1 MGRRVFGECRSWVWA
16 LVVVALAPTWALAQA
31 SLGTPAQFAP
41 VPNAAPLPNG
51 VGPAPTFAAPAYAAP
66 SFNNA
71 IAAPANAAAAAQQ
84 SQQQEV
90 AEALRTGRQL
100 EAERRWSEA
109 LTWYEE
115 ALRRNPQQ
123 PTLEERLHLTRIHY
137 DLSGRF
143 GDPTYRESLK
153 TLGRDKTLELYD
165 EVLTKIQTHYVEPP
179 HWQQLVD
186 SGTAG
191 LMEALLD
198 PLFLEATLPGV
209 PQARVEAFRRVL
221 RDRVF
226 GVPTTDRA
234 STLKLASFA
243 AQLAREQ
250 LGLSETAVIYE
261 YICGASNAL
270 DPYSTFLSAGK
281 LNEVY
286 SQIEGNFVGLG
297 IELKA
302 NDGAL
307 LIVKVFA
314 GGPADRAG
322 LKAGDRIV
330 GVEGRSTQ
338 DLSSDQA
345 ANMLQGPE
353 GSTVD
358 VSIVTPGTPER
369 RMRIR
374 REQIEVPSI
383 DDIKIV
389 DKTLG
394 IGYLRL
400 TCFQKTTS
408 RDLDMALWRLH
419 REGMKSLIM
428 DLRGNPGGLLNI
440 SVDVVDK
447 FVNEGT
453 IVSTRG
459 RNPNEDYSYAARKPG
474 TWHVPLVVL
483 IDGDSASASE
493 IFAGAIRDHRRG
505 TIVGARSYGKG
516 SVQGIYPL
524 NTVSGGIRLTTAKF
538 YSPQGHPFSRIGVSP
553 DVAVAPAGASQAGTQ
568 FAARPTDDGR
578 FVQQAP
584 ADPAM
589 EAALGVARSQ
599 FAQR

>member
-1 MGRRVFGECRSWVWA
+1 MHRWVFATSRAWVFG
-16 LVVVALAPTWALAQA
+16 VVAALAAPGAAPAQVSISA
-31 SLGTPAQFAP
+31 PAQFAP
-41 VPNAAPLPNG
+41 APSAAPL
-51 VGPAPTFAAPAYAAP
+51 AAPAFNGAAA
-66 SFNNA
+66 S
-71 IAAPANAAAAAQQ
+71 AAPASPQAHQD
-84 SQQQEV
+84 V
-90 AEALRTGRQL
+90 AEALKTGRQL
-100 EAERRWSEA
+100 ESERRWSEA

-165 EVLTKIQTHYVEPP
+165 EILTKIQTHYVEPP

-198 PLFLEATLPGV
+198 PLFLEATLPGM

-226 GVPTTDRA
+226 GVPTLDRQSA
-234 STLKLASFA
+234 MKLAAQA
-243 AQLAREQ
+243 AQMAREQ
-250 LGLSETAVIYE
+250 LGMSETAVIYE

-314 GGPADRAG
+314 GGPADRGG
-322 LKAGDRIV
+322 LKPGDRIV
-330 GVEGRSTQ
+330 AVDGRSTHE
-338 DLSSDQA
+338 LSSDQA
-345 ANMLQGPE
+345 ANMLQGVE
-353 GSTVD
+353 GSSVEVT
-358 VSIVTPGTPER
+358 IATPGIQER
-369 RMRIR
+369 RLRIR

-383 DDIKIV
+383 DGIKIV
-389 DKTLG
+389 DQTLG

-408 RDLDMALWRLH
+408 RDLDAALWRLH
-419 REGMKSLIM
+419 REGMKSLII

-459 RNPNEDYSYAARKPG
+459 RNPNEDYSYSARKPG
-474 TWHVPLVVL
+474 TWQVPLVVL

-524 NTVSGGIRLTTAKF
+524 NTVPGGIRLTTAKF
-538 YSPQGHPFSRIGVSP
+538 YSPQGLPFSRIGVSP
-553 DVAVAPAGASQAGTQ
+553 DVAVAPPAAGPAGSPQAVAQ
-568 FAARPTDDGR
+568 FSARPTENGQ
-578 FVQQAP
+578 FVPQAP
-584 ADPAM
+584 ADT
-589 EAALGVARSQ
+589 ALETAVGVARSQ

>member
-1 MGRRVFGECRSWVWA
+1 MSVRVFAQCRAWVWA
-16 LVVVALAPTWALAQA
+16 LVVVALAPTLALAQA

-41 VPNAAPLPNG
+41 APFAPAQGAAPLAP
-51 VGPAPTFAAPAYAAP
+51 PTFNSAILAP
-66 SFNNA
+66 SNA
-71 IAAPANAAAAAQQ
+71 PSATAQQ
-84 SQQQEV
+84 AQQQEV
-90 AEALRTGRQL
+90 AEALRAGRQL
-100 EAERRWSEA
+100 ESERRWSEA

-143 GDPTYRESLK
+143 GDSTYRESLK
-153 TLGRDKTLELYD
+153 TLSRDKTLELYD

-226 GVPTTDRA
+226 GVATTDRQ
-234 STLKLASFA
+234 STLKLAGFA

-250 LGLSETAVIYE
+250 LGLSETAVVYE

-314 GGPADRAG
+314 GGPADRSG

-330 GVEGRSTQ
+330 AVEGRSTQ
-338 DLSSDQA
+338 ELSSDQA
-345 ANMLQGPE
+345 ANMLQGTE

-358 VSIVTPGTPER
+358 VTIVTPGTPER
-369 RMRIR
+369 RLRIR

-389 DKTLG
+389 DKSLG

-419 REGMKSLIM
+419 REGMKSLII

-447 FVNEGT
+447 FVDEGT

-474 TWHVPLVVL
+474 TWQVPLVVL

-524 NTVSGGIRLTTAKF
+524 NTVAGGIRLTTAKF
-538 YSPQGHPFSRIGVSP
+538 YSPQGHPFSRVGVSP
-553 DVAVAPAGASQAGTQ
+553 DVAVTPPAAPQAVTQ
-568 FAARPTDDGR
+568 YAARPTDDGR
-578 FVQQAP
+578 FVQQP
-584 ADPAM
+584 AADQAL
-589 EAALGVARSQ
+589 EAALNVARSR

>member
-1 MGRRVFGECRSWVWA
+1 MRRWVFSTCRVWVWGL
-16 LVVVALAPTWALAQA
+16 LVVLAAPAATPAQV
-31 SLGTPAQFAP
+31 SLGTPAQYAP
-41 VPNAAPLPNG
+41 GQYTPG
-51 VGPAPTFAAPAYAAP
+51 STAAPAAPTLSGTVSSAAAVAAP
-66 SFNNA
+66 SSQV
-71 IAAPANAAAAAQQ
+71 QQ
-84 SQQQEV
+84 DV
-90 AEALRTGRQL
+90 AEALRQGRQL
-100 EAERRWSEA
+100 ESERRWSEA
-109 LTWYEE
+109 LSFYEE

-153 TLGRDKTLELYD
+153 TLGRDKALELYD
-165 EVLTKIQTHYVEPP
+165 EILTKIQTHYVEPP

-191 LMEALLD
+191 LMEAMLD

-221 RDRVF
+221 RSQVF
-226 GVPTTDRA
+226 GVPTTDRQG
-234 STLKLASFA
+234 TINLAAKA
-243 AQLAREQ
+243 AQMAREQ
-250 LGLSETAVIYE
+250 LGMSETAVIYE

-270 DPYSTFLSAGK
+270 DPYSTFLSPCK

-314 GGPADRAG
+314 GGPADRSG

-330 GVEGRSTQ
+330 AVDGRSTQ
-338 DLSSDQA
+338 DMSSDEA
-345 ANMLQGPE
+345 ANMLQGVE
-353 GSTVD
+353 GSAVE
-358 VSIVTPGTPER
+358 VTIASPGIAER

-383 DDIKIV
+383 DNIKIV
-389 DKTLG
+389 DSTLG

-408 RDLDMALWRLH
+408 RDLDAALWRLH
-419 REGMKSLIM
+419 REGMKSLII

-447 FVNEGT
+447 FVDEGT

-459 RNPNEDYSYAARKPG
+459 RNLNEDYSYSARKPG
-474 TWHVPLVVL
+474 TWQVPLVVL

-524 NTVSGGIRLTTAKF
+524 NTITGGIRLTTAKF
-538 YSPQGHPFSRIGVSP
+538 YSPQGLPFSRIGVSP
-553 DVAVAPAGASQAGTQ
+553 DVAVGQIAAAAGSSQAGSSQAVAQ
-568 FAARPTDDGR
+568 FSARPTADGR

-589 EAALGVARSQ
+589 EAALGVARQ
-599 FAQR
+599 RFAQR

>member
-1 MGRRVFGECRSWVWA
+1 MGRRVFTQCRAWVWA
-16 LVVVALAPTWALAQA
+16 LVAVALAPTWALAQA

-41 VPNAAPLPNG
+41 AQFAPSQNAAPLQNYASP
-51 VGPAPTFAAPAYAAP
+51 VPPTFNSAV
-66 SFNNA
+66 
-71 IAAPANAAAAAQQ
+71 AAPANAPSAAALQA
-84 SQQQEV
+84 QQQEV
-90 AEALRTGRQL
+90 AEALRAGRQL
-100 EAERRWSEA
+100 ESERRWSEA

-137 DLSGRF
+137 DLSGRY
-143 GDPTYRESLK
+143 GDPTYRESVK
-153 TLGRDKTLELYD
+153 TLGRDKALELYD

-226 GVPTTDRA
+226 GVATTDRQA
-234 STLKLASFA
+234 TMKLAGFA

-250 LGLSETAVIYE
+250 LGLSETAVVYE

-314 GGPADRAG
+314 GGPADRSG

-345 ANMLQGPE
+345 ANMLQGQE
-353 GSTVD
+353 GSTVEVAI
-358 VSIVTPGTPER
+358 VSPGTPER
-369 RMRIR
+369 RLRIR

-389 DKTLG
+389 DKAVG

-419 REGMKSLIM
+419 REGMKSLII

-459 RNPNEDYSYAARKPG
+459 RNPNEDYSYSARKPG
-474 TWHVPLVVL
+474 TWQVPLVVL

-538 YSPQGHPFSRIGVSP
+538 YSPQGHPFSRVGVSP
-553 DVAVAPAGASQAGTQ
+553 DVAVAPTAAAQPGTQ
-568 FAARPTDDGR
+568 FAARPTEDGR
-578 FVQQAP
+578 FVQHAP
-584 ADPAM
+584 TDAAL
-589 EAALGVARSQ
+589 EAALGVARSH
-599 FAQR
+599 FVQR

>member
-1 MGRRVFGECRSWVWA
+1 
-16 LVVVALAPTWALAQA
+16 
-31 SLGTPAQFAP
+31 
-41 VPNAAPLPNG
+41 
-51 VGPAPTFAAPAYAAP
+51 
-66 SFNNA
+66 
-71 IAAPANAAAAAQQ
+71 
-84 SQQQEV
+84 
-90 AEALRTGRQL
+90 
-100 EAERRWSEA
+100 
-109 LTWYEE
+109 
-115 ALRRNPQQ
+115 
-123 PTLEERLHLTRIHY
+123 
-137 DLSGRF
+137 
-143 GDPTYRESLK
+143 
-153 TLGRDKTLELYD
+153 
-165 EVLTKIQTHYVEPP
+165 
-179 HWQQLVD
+179 
-186 SGTAG
+186 
-191 LMEALLD
+191 MEALLD
-198 PLFLEATLPGV
+198 PLFLETTLPGM

-221 RDRVF
+221 RDQIF
-226 GVPTTDRA
+226 GVPTMDRQA
-234 STLKLASFA
+234 TLNLAARA
-243 AQLAREQ
+243 ATLAREQ
-250 LGLSETAVIYE
+250 LGLSETAVVYE

-302 NDGAL
+302 SESSL

-330 GVEGRSTQ
+330 AVEGRSTQ
-338 DLSSDQA
+338 ELSSDQA
-345 ANMLQGPE
+345 ANMLQGQE
-353 GSTVD
+353 GTTVE
-358 VSIVTPGTPER
+358 VLIASPGIPER
-369 RMRIR
+369 RLRIR

-383 DDIKIV
+383 DEIKIV

-419 REGMKSLIM
+419 REGMKSLII

-447 FVNEGT
+447 FVQEGT

-474 TWHVPLVVL
+474 TWQVPLVVL

-524 NTVSGGIRLTTAKF
+524 NTVPGGIRLTTAKF

-553 DVAVAPAGASQAGTQ
+553 DVAVAPASPQATTQ
-568 FAARPTDDGR
+568 FAARPTEDGR
-578 FVQQAP
+578 FVQQPPTDA
-584 ADPAM
+584 AM
-589 EAALGVARSQ
+589 EAAIGVARSQ

>member
-1 MGRRVFGECRSWVWA
+1 MHRWVFATSRAWVFG
-16 LVVVALAPTWALAQA
+16 VVAALAAPGAAPAQVSISA
-31 SLGTPAQFAP
+31 PAQFAP
-41 VPNAAPLPNG
+41 APSAAPL
-51 VGPAPTFAAPAYAAP
+51 AAPAFNGAAA
-66 SFNNA
+66 S
-71 IAAPANAAAAAQQ
+71 AAPASPQA
-84 SQQQEV
+84 QQEV
-90 AEALRTGRQL
+90 AEALKTGRQL
-100 EAERRWSEA
+100 ESERRWSEA

-165 EVLTKIQTHYVEPP
+165 EILTKIQTHYVEPP

-198 PLFLEATLPGV
+198 PLFLEATLPGM

-226 GVPTTDRA
+226 GVPTLDRQSA
-234 STLKLASFA
+234 MKLAAQA
-243 AQLAREQ
+243 AQMAREQ
-250 LGLSETAVIYE
+250 LGMSETAVIYE

-314 GGPADRAG
+314 GGPADRGG
-322 LKAGDRIV
+322 LKPGDRIV
-330 GVEGRSTQ
+330 AVDGRSTHE
-338 DLSSDQA
+338 LSSDQA
-345 ANMLQGPE
+345 ANMLQGVE
-353 GSTVD
+353 GSSVEVT
-358 VSIVTPGTPER
+358 IATPGVQER
-369 RMRIR
+369 RLRIR

-383 DDIKIV
+383 DGIKIV
-389 DKTLG
+389 DQTLG

-408 RDLDMALWRLH
+408 RDLDAALWRLH
-419 REGMKSLIM
+419 REGMKSLII

-459 RNPNEDYSYAARKPG
+459 RNPNEDYSYSARKPG
-474 TWHVPLVVL
+474 TWQVPLVVL

-524 NTVSGGIRLTTAKF
+524 NTVPGGIRLTTAKF
-538 YSPQGHPFSRIGVSP
+538 YSPQGLPFSRIGVSP
-553 DVAVAPAGASQAGTQ
+553 DVAVAPPAAGPAGSPQAVAQ
-568 FAARPTDDGR
+568 FSARPTENGQ
-578 FVQQAP
+578 FVPQAP
-584 ADPAM
+584 ADT
-589 EAALGVARSQ
+589 ALETAVGVARSQ

>member
-1 MGRRVFGECRSWVWA
+1 MSVRVFAQCRAWVWA
-16 LVVVALAPTWALAQA
+16 LVVVALAPTSALAQA

-41 VPNAAPLPNG
+41 APFAPVHGAAPLAP
-51 VGPAPTFAAPAYAAP
+51 PTFNSAILAP
-66 SFNNA
+66 S
-71 IAAPANAAAAAQQ
+71 NAASAAAQQ
-84 SQQQEV
+84 AQQEV
-90 AEALRTGRQL
+90 AEALRAGRQL

-143 GDPTYRESLK
+143 GDATYRESLK

-226 GVPTTDRA
+226 GVATTDRQ
-234 STLKLASFA
+234 STLKLAGFA
-243 AQLAREQ
+243 AQLAREH
-250 LGLSETAVIYE
+250 LGLSETAVVYE

-314 GGPADRAG
+314 GGPADRSG

-345 ANMLQGPE
+345 ANMLQGQE
-353 GSTVD
+353 GSTVE
-358 VSIVTPGTPER
+358 VSIVTPGTQER

-389 DKTLG
+389 DKSLG

-419 REGMKSLIM
+419 REGMKSLII

-447 FVNEGT
+447 FVDEGT

-474 TWHVPLVVL
+474 TWQVPLVVL

-524 NTVSGGIRLTTAKF
+524 NTVPGGIRLTTAKF
-538 YSPQGHPFSRIGVSP
+538 YSPQGHPFSRVGVSP
-553 DVAVAPAGASQAGTQ
+553 DVAVASAAAPQAVAQ
-568 FAARPTDDGR
+568 YAARPTDDGR
-578 FVQQAP
+578 FVQQP
-584 ADPAM
+584 AADQAL
-589 EAALGVARSQ
+589 EAALNVARSR